1 MPVII
6 TNKHNLPEVFVQAC
20 KIDRHITAGDIS
32 VTGLIDSPQP
42 RLLKNLHTIEQ
53 DVSEMIDML
62 FGTAIH
68 HVLERSEVK
77 HFYARQ
83 LMDAANVLEELG
95 KIPAAEKIRLLARE
109 TYPTAFNSDD
119 LIEKTLVI
127 EVDGLTISGTLD
139 KYVAGSKMLQDYK
152 SASVYAYIYEESK
165 KKWYEQVNIYAYMLR
180 EHGYPVEQAEIIT
193 IFKDWSRMG
202 LMKQKSTYPPQ
213 KVMSIPIKLV
223 DHDQVLKYIKSRVA
237 RHKKAMET
245 GVASCTPKERWS
257 TADSYAVYGKNKA
270 KAVKILPDEDSAI
283 KFTQDNALKYGK
295 MEVQLRPGEQKRCES
310 FCAVREV
317 CPQYKEIKAL
327 RQEVNEEP
335 MSGVD
340 VDKYIGNI

>member
-6 TNKHNLPEVFVQAC
+6 TNKYNLPEVFVQAC
-20 KIDRHITAGDIS
+20 KIDRHVTNGDIS
-32 VTGLIDSPQP
+32 VTTLIDSPQP
-42 RLLKNLHTIEQ
+42 RLLKNIHTIEQ

-83 LMDAANVLEELG
+83 LMDAANVLADLD
-95 KIPAAEKIRLLARE
+95 KIPAAEKIRALARE
-109 TYPTAFNSDD
+109 KFPEAFNTED
-119 LIEKTLVI
+119 LIEKNLVI
-127 EVDGLTISGTLD
+127 EIDGLTISGTLD
-139 KYVAGSKMLQDYK
+139 KYVAESKKLQDYK

-180 EHGYPVEQAEIIT
+180 EHGYPVEEAEIIA

-202 LMKQKSTYPPQ
+202 AMRSKATYPPQ

-223 DHDQVLKYIKSRVA
+223 EHDKVLKYIKSRVE
-237 RHKKAMET
+237 RHKKAIET
-245 GVASCTPKERWS
+245 GTASCTPKERWS
-257 TADSYAVYGKNKA
+257 TADSFAVYGKGKA
-270 KAVKILPDEDSAI
+270 KALKILPDQDSAD
-283 KFTQDNALKYGK
+283 KFMEDNAIKYGK
-295 MEVQLRPGEQKRCES
+295 MTVQLRPGEQKRCES
-310 FCAVREV
+310 FCPVRDV

-327 RQEVNEEP
+327 RNEVESDQLPE
-335 MSGVD
+335 D
-340 VDKYIGNI
+340 